1 MCFKF
6 APGAFS
12 GVREKRDTAHVN
24 GTFGAGVQGVD
35 YCWQCMEVGMSQKTF
50 SMVAG
55 VLFLLIA
62 LGHVLRIAFGASVV
76 IQNTSIPMWVSWI
89 AFVVAGYLASEGILL
104 SLRSLRRV

>member
-1 MCFKF
+1 MCFVV

-12 GVREKRDTAHVN
+12 GVLEKRDTAHVN

-55 VLFLLIA
+55 VLFLVIA
-62 LGHVLRIAFGASVV
+62 LAHVLRIAFGASVV
-76 IQNTSIPMWVSWI
+76 VQSTSIPMWAS
-89 AFVVAGYLASEGILL
+89 VVAVVVTGYLAYEGLRL
-104 SLRSLRRV
+104 ARKSLTRV